1 MEESLSRTVIV
12 VCDTNVFVRETHLLR
27 KKGGPQLVRLLRA
40 VNGRLFIPEI
50 LRTEYLEQTRL
61 AASEQRSRFS
71 SAFENF
77 QTLTGSRSDLPLL
90 GDDAVDR
97 RTQDR
102 LAALAATTVS
112 MSISDEIL
120 VAAGQRS
127 LRKRRPTSK
136 TDHGYKDCLIWESVL
151 RLPAGSE
158 VRLVSRDNA
167 FFEGDQFA
175 PELVAEARAR
185 GINVAGYRELEHVV
199 GELQANTPA
208 LDLATAE
215 AAEIVE
221 KPTVDEAESEAVV
234 TISTSPVPP
243 PTAVPA
249 ETVPAE
255 TVAAQAAQQ
264 LAELLASAQKP
275 FENLDTKVLGY
286 VGYLGG
292 VSKTQLFTA
301 LSQSGVA
308 IEVAKNVAERLTIA
322 GLIRDTGNH
331 YLPVDLAAAEL
342 AAAAV
347 EPEIIEL
354 LTKTAQH
361 NGH

>member
-1 MEESLSRTVIV
+1 MIV

-40 VNGRLFIPEI
+40 VNGRLFIPDI

-77 QTLTGSRSDLPLL
+77 QTLTGSRSDLTLL
-90 GDDAVDR
+90 ADDAVDQ
-97 RTQDR
+97 RTQAR
-102 LAALAATTVS
+102 LAAFEATAFS
-112 MSISDEIL
+112 MPISDEIL
-120 VAAGQRS
+120 SAAGQRS
-127 LRKRRPTSK
+127 LQKRRPTSK

-158 VRLVSRDNA
+158 IRFVSRDNA
-167 FFEGDQFA
+167 FFEGDHFA
-175 PELVAEARAR
+175 SELVAEAKTR
-185 GINVAGYRELEHVV
+185 GINVVGYRELEHVV
-199 GELQANTPA
+199 RELQANTPA
-208 LDLATAE
+208 LDLTTAE
-215 AAEIVE
+215 TADFVE
-221 KPTVDEAESEAVV
+221 MPIVDEAEAEIATVA
-234 TISTSPVPP
+234 TSSATP
-243 PTAVPA
+243 PTVVPT
-249 ETVPAE
+249 ETVPAH
-255 TVAAQAAQQ
+255 TVAELAAKQ
-264 LAELLASAQKP
+264 LAERLSNAQKP
-275 FENLDTKVLGY
+275 FENLDARILGY

-292 VSKTQLFTA
+292 ASKAQFFEVM
-301 LSQSGVA
+301 SQSGVP
-308 IEVAKNVAERLTIA
+308 IEIAKNVAERLTIG

-331 YLPVDLAAAEL
+331 YLPGDLAAAEL

-361 NGH
+361 DGH